1 MGRELPA
8 FCRSSTTAQIRAQR
22 EAVLLVFCKPRR
34 KQNREVH
41 NAAERERFVC
51 FSFIKITDLT
61 FPICL
66 SFVLLL
72 KSESPKISSNQ
83 LLLIS

>member
-1 MGRELPA
+1 MLQGEGL
-8 FCRSSTTAQIRAQR
+8 
-22 EAVLLVFCKPRR
+22 
-34 KQNREVH
+34 
-41 NAAERERFVC
+41 VC
-51 FSFIKITDLT
+51 FFLIKITDLT
-61 FPICL
+61 FPIRL

>member
-1 MGRELPA
+1 ML
-8 FCRSSTTAQIRAQR
+8 QR
-22 EAVLLVFCKPRR
+22 EFLSGFFVVF
-34 KQNREVH
+34 
-41 NAAERERFVC
+41 F
-51 FSFIKITDLT
+51 FLYIKITDLT

-83 LLLIS
+83 LLFIS